1 MVWLVRSREVTQW
14 RTRTEKRTVGVLA
27 LVFFFPPLW
36 QDLLELEAERG
47 GETLWAR
54 VLTFG
59 VAGDEADPGGLAV
72 KEHEEGQVRDGGGEG
87 RAGADE
93 CAECHGAHVVVLVL
107 VGV

>member
-27 LVFFFPPLW
+27 LVFFFPLFGKICW
-36 QDLLELEAERG
+36 NWRRKGG